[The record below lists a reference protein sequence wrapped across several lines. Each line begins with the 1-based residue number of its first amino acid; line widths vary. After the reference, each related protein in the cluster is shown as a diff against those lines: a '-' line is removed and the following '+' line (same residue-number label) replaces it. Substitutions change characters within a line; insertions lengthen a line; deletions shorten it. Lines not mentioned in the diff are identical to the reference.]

1 MSQISLQSIPRSEPA
16 QPILPSRPEFEHWV
30 RTALAHLY
38 DVPALQAHPLVPF
51 MGGRA
56 GGQSQRLREELL
68 GAIHG
73 LQPAPGTRQQ
83 APGWRAYRLL
93 ELRYIEGLT
102 PAETMAELAISRSQ
116 FYKEQARV
124 VAAVTDLLWQKLDAP
139 RPVVVLPAPPDEQT
153 LSRKEIALTEAE
165 RLRDHSQRTTVD
177 LGQVLRDLRPLV
189 DSLAQIRHVAVRY
202 TIMAGLRIAHADRVM
217 ARQAILNVATYA
229 LDRAP
234 GGQVELMS
242 FQGLVDIGV
251 WVMAMPSSTPPA
263 RPAPTVEAVPRQ
275 GVGLEVGQRLMAA
288 MKGELSVVETQPER
302 WIAHLRWQAPGAA
315 TLLVVDDNEGF
326 VSLVSRYL
334 AGSNCRVI
342 GAANVVE
349 ARQLLA
355 TNEVAVILSDV
366 MMPDEDGWE
375 FLAAVKSAP
384 ETARIPFVVC
394 SVLRE
399 PELAAA
405 LGAAACLTK
414 PLTPDALHETLA
426 RWIELAPSPATGN
439 PA

>member
-1 MSQISLQSIPRSEPA
+1 V
-16 QPILPSRPEFEHWV
+16 LPSRPEFEHWV
-30 RTALAHLY
+30 RTALSHLY
-38 DVPALQAHPLVPF
+38 DVPALQGHPLAPF
-51 MGGRA
+51 MGGA
-56 GGQSQRLREELL
+56 AGPGGQSQRLREELL
-68 GAIHG
+68 GAIHA

-83 APGWRAYRLL
+83 TPAWRAYRIL

-124 VAAVTDLLWQKLDAP
+124 VAAVTELLWQKLDAP
-139 RPVVVLPAPPDEQT
+139 PPAIVPAPSDEQT

-165 RLRDHSQRTTVD
+165 RLRNHSQQTTVD

-242 FQGLVDIGV
+242 FQGLADVGV
-251 WVMAMPSSTPPA
+251 WVMAMQPSGFPATPAPPA
-263 RPAPTVEAVPRQ
+263 AMLRQ

-326 VSLVSRYL
+326 ISLVSRYL

-342 GAANVVE
+342 GATSVAQ
-349 ARQLLA
+349 AKQLLA
-355 TNEVAVILSDV
+355 ANEVAAILSDV

-375 FLAAVKSAP
+375 FLAAVKAAP
-384 ETARIPFVVC
+384 ETAAIPFVVC

-414 PLTPDALHETLA
+414 PLTLAALHETLA
-426 RWIELAPSPATGN
+426 RWIEIAPSPETGN
-439 PA
+439 PG